1 MERNRVIP
9 EIVNLYNAENEAHDL
24 LPNTKFISK
33 LIGAKHRRVITAF
46 TFNPSDSIQWK
57 ALTEQQSSTDM
68 DAKEK
73 IHELDREDLAEALE
87 WDRNWS
93 WDF

>member
-1 MERNRVIP
+1 MERNRVVP

-33 LIGAKHRRVITAF
+33 LIGDKHRRVLIDVIPG
-46 TFNPSDSIQWK
+46 N
-57 ALTEQQSSTDM
+57 ALTEKQSSKDM

-73 IHELDREDLAEALE
+73 NHELDREDLAEALE